1 MKKIFV
7 ALMCMATLLF
17 MAGCGNNSGK
27 KAKEGDKVDLNK
39 VAENLMEEAFKGEKY
54 SKDAADY
61 YFRKFSGIKL
71 AQLAPEYDLNEES
84 KYTYY
89 GDEHDAVA
97 NFKIK
102 DGGSYTK
109 EDHENNVR
117 RIYAL
122 TKKAA
127 DDGKN
132 IYGFEDTSDKEKA
145 MSEKDLEEM
154 MEANKGSKIFGIEI
168 YVGSYGWTFKK
179 NGILRRCE
187 IDLLEKDDVKL
198 GYSVKMYKAMEKTLD
213 EIMED
218 AEKAFSDPEV
228 QKEVEKALKD
238 YSK

>member
-1 MKKIFV
+1 MKKIFTAFACAAV
-7 ALMCMATLLF
+7 VLLI
-17 MAGCGNNSGK
+17 AGCGNNSGK
-27 KAKEGDKVDLNK
+27 KAKEADKVDLDK
-39 VAENLMEEAFKGEKY
+39 VAENLMKETFEGEKY
-54 SKDAADY
+54 SKEAADF
-61 YFRKFSGIKL
+61 YFKKFSGIKL
-71 AQLAPEYDLNEES
+71 SDLAPEYPLNETS
-84 KYTYY
+84 KYTYM

-97 NFKIK
+97 NFKIQ
-102 DGGSYTK
+102 DGGTYTK

-132 IYGFEDTSDKEKA
+132 IYGFEDTSDKEKV

-154 MEANKGSKIFGIEI
+154 MEANKGTKILGIELYI
-168 YVGSYGWTFKK
+168 GSYGWTFKK
-179 NGILRRCE
+179 DGVLRRCE
-187 IDLLEKDDVKL
+187 ISLLEKDDVKL
-198 GYSVKMYKAMEKTLD
+198 GYAVKMYKAMEKTFD